1 MSFIQCDKLSYSYT
15 SFENNKNVEIKAL
28 EDVSIT
34 INKGEF
40 VAILGHNGSGKS
52 TFGKI
57 LNGLLVP
64 EKGRVFVNGFDCSD
78 EKNILSV
85 RKSLAMIFQNP
96 DNQLVSSIV
105 EDEVAF
111 GCENLGIPSSE
122 IRKRVDFALKKVG
135 MYEYKDAVVSN
146 LSGGQKQRIAIA
158 GIIAMKPEGII
169 FDEATAMLDPRGRKD
184 VLDIAKE
191 LNSEGMTVIFI
202 THYMEEAID
211 ADTIY
216 VFNRG
221 KISMSGSPRDVFS
234 NYDKIMENK
243 LELPY
248 CTELSY
254 KLGLKNSLTVEEFA
268 DNIAEFKTNEVEI
281 TYKSYDNQ
289 RDDIIK
295 TENVSYVYQDSN
307 RAVDGISVDI
317 KKGDFVCVIGPTGSG
332 KSTFIQLLN
341 GIYKPK
347 DGFVFFNNEDIKNIK
362 NINQKV
368 GIIFQY
374 PEDQIFEANV
384 FDEVAFAPK
393 NMGLSKS
400 EVDARVKEALDF
412 VNIDQSYYTKSPMHL
427 SGGEKRKIAIAS
439 VLAMKP
445 DVLLLDEPVA
455 GLDPQGRNDI
465 MNKLNDLKL
474 SGTTIVMIV
483 HSMDIVGEF
492 ADKVMVMKNGKM
504 IDYDTPPNVFRD
516 TDKILNYGL
525 DIPNI
530 TKLFK
535 ILNDKGIH
543 LPYAYDKNS
552 ALYILKKALG
562 K

>member
-1 MSFIQCDKLSYSYT
+1 MSFIQCNKLSYSYT
-15 SFENNKNVEIKAL
+15 SFENNKIVEIKAL

-78 EKNILSV
+78 DKNILSV

-169 FDEATAMLDPRGRKD
+169 FDEATAMLDPKGRKD
-184 VLDIAKE
+184 ILEIAKE

-202 THYMEEAID
+202 THYMEEAVD

-243 LELPY
+243 LEPPY

-254 KLGLKNSLTVEEFA
+254 KLGLKNSLTVEELA
-268 DNIAEFKTNEVEI
+268 DNIAELKNNKVEI
-281 TYKSYDNQ
+281 TYRSYDNQ

-347 DGFVFFNNEDIKNIK
+347 DGIVFFNNVDIKTIK
-362 NINQKV
+362 NINQNI

-393 NMGLSKS
+393 NMGLSKN

-535 ILNDKGIH
+535 ILNDRGIS